1 MIPVSGR
8 AGGLPPPFLGLKSQP
23 LLQNCE
29 AITPTWNF
37 RALFTMVCLAFKL
50 GFGGPDTFK
59 MSEWI
64 VILFCI
70 AIVIVF
76 WIVADKQII
85 TICSATS
92 HMTLYQKFRGNIFQW
107 PRDFFFN
114 REKMDAFPTFNI
126 FQVFIEYLLSV
137 MDFLFIEGSWAM
149 PDSHHVL
156 SLLTLNKIS
165 VKYQVQHF
173 FF

>member
-1 MIPVSGR
+1 MCCWMIPVSGR
-8 AGGLPPPFLGLKSQP
+8 AGGLPPPFLGLKSQA

-37 RALFTMVCLAFKL
+37 RALFTMVCLALKL

-70 AIVIVF
+70 AIIRVF
-76 WIVADKQII
+76 WTEADKQII

-107 PRDFFFN
+107 PRDFFLI
-114 REKMDAFPTFNI
+114 EKRWMLSPLSI
-126 FQVFIEYLLSV
+126 FFKYLLNTYCQWWTFYS
-137 MDFLFIEGSWAM
+137 
-149 PDSHHVL
+149 
-156 SLLTLNKIS
+156 
-165 VKYQVQHF
+165 
-173 FF
+173 